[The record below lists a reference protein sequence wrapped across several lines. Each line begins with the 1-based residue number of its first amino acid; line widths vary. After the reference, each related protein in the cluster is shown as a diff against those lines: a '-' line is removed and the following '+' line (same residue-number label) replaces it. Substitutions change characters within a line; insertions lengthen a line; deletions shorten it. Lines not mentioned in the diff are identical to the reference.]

1 MYGVPERHLRDC
13 RDSSYFLRFAKN
25 ITSQGG
31 EDGILKELFDLIGTT
46 ATPYCI
52 DIGAW
57 DGQHLSNTYQL
68 VHSWNWGGLL
78 VEANS
83 ERHEQLSELYSTRPD
98 VTCIDCLVDIDGDSA
113 LISILQK
120 HNVPLDLDF
129 VSIDVDG
136 ADYHLWQSIGDTY
149 KPRVMC
155 IEFNPTIPNH
165 VHYVQERDITVQEG
179 SSLLA
184 LTELGRSFG
193 YHLVVTTTFNAIFVR
208 QDLLHF
214 LPPNIFTY
222 LPLPGTHKLDISDAH
237 AQNVSAEYNIQRTVD
252 LNSLHNCSM
261 ATDIFQTYS
270 GELKLCGPKKLMWH
284 RVSMNIQQMQAIK
297 PKKDRV
303 FPFAPPYTKAITSL
317 ENTMSNIVTL
327 ISRAVRTSAT
337 DASTTQVTELD
348 NALQSLLTQ
357 SSSVFGL
364 VHGGEDGKKS
374 TATLRDICK
383 EIHLNALSMCL
394 VLYRDALV
402 NNTSSSDGLLQLL
415 YAFLSA
421 SAVQFEQIGDQLET
435 VNSGSSNNMAALNE
449 AKGWFERAVHV
460 STLLVDQ
467 TNQYTCVLLC
477 DKRTELVSAI
487 HRLSCKLSA
496 NALQRMPPPA
506 WVKSFREPHC
516 ATGGTS
522 GTGSGS
528 AGVVQSSAEDVDE
541 LLRGL
546 FWKQL
551 ACSTATAAPV
561 SSAESA
567 DKHLNVDTS
576 QSAQLAKLDK
586 KWRSKVMW
594 AESEEDASNDS
605 VLHALIDGEKNV

>member
-1 MYGVPERHLRDC
+1 MFGVPERRLRDC

-83 ERHEQLSELYSTRPD
+83 ERHEQLCALYSTRPD
-98 VTCIDCLVDIDGDSA
+98 VTCVDCLVDIDGESA
-113 LISILQK
+113 LSSILQK

-136 ADYHLWQSIGDTY
+136 ADYHLWESIGNTY

-208 QDLLHF
+208 QDLLHL

-222 LPLPGTHKLDISDAH
+222 LPVPGTYKLENFDAH
-237 AQNVSAEYNIQRTVD
+237 AQNTSAEYSIQRTVD
-252 LNSLHNCSM
+252 LNSMHNCSM

-303 FPFAPPYTKAITSL
+303 FPFAPPYTKTITSL

-327 ISRAVRTSAT
+327 ISCAARTLATSA
-337 DASTTQVTELD
+337 STSHHTELD
-348 NALQSLLTQ
+348 SELQSLLIQ
-357 SSSVFGL
+357 SASVFGL
-364 VHGGEDGKKS
+364 ASNSEDGKKS

-383 EIHLNALSMCL
+383 EIHLNALSMSL
-394 VLYRDALV
+394 VLYRDTLV
-402 NNTSSSDGLLQLL
+402 NHTSSEGGLLQVF
-415 YAFLSA
+415 YSFLSA
-421 SAVQFEQIGDQLET
+421 SAVQFEQIGEAAH
-435 VNSGSSNNMAALNE
+435 NGSTTLAALNE
-449 AKGWFERAVHV
+449 AKGWFERALHV
-460 STLLVDQ
+460 STFLIDQ
-467 TNQYTCVLLC
+467 SQNTDQ
-477 DKRTELVSAI
+477 RAELVSSI

-496 NALQRMPPPA
+496 NALLRMPPPA
-506 WVKSFREPHC
+506 WVKSFREPHSS
-516 ATGGTS
+516 TS
-522 GTGSGS
+522 GDGAGST
-528 AGVVQSSAEDVDE
+528 GVVQSSAEDVDE
-541 LLRGL
+541 MLRGL

-551 ACSTATAAPV
+551 ACSTATAA
-561 SSAESA
+561 SQLSA
-567 DKHLNVDTS
+567 DQNIDTPEAS
-576 QSAQLAKLDK
+576 QLAQLDK

-594 AESEEDASNDS
+594 ADSGEDVLKDS
-605 VLHALIDGEKNV
+605 VLCKLIDAEPAPTLK